1 MSAPQTDDR
10 EAMPLKLIGAG
21 LGRTGTMSL
30 KVALEQI
37 GYGPCYHMAE
47 VMANPDSTALWVKA
61 ADGKPD
67 WEEVF
72 KGYASTVDYPGCSFW
87 RELSVAYPSAKV
99 LLSLRDPDKWFES
112 TQETIFSDKMTGMLT
127 KSPMKE
133 FFEKTVWKEFGP
145 KISDRKFMV
154 DAFNRHNEEVQ
165 RAIPKDRLL
174 VFEAT
179 QGWEPLCK
187 FLGVPVPSTPYPR
200 TNSREE
206 LAAVMN
212 AAAADGGDFAGKA
225 RERLSKLRGE
235 A

>member
-1 MSAPQTDDR
+1 
-10 EAMPLKLIGAG
+10 MPIKLIGAG

-47 VMANPDSTALWVKA
+47 VMQNPSATSLWVQA

-67 WEEVF
+67 WEAIF
-72 KGYASTVDYPGCSFW
+72 RGYAATADYPGCSFW
-87 RELSVAYPSAKV
+87 RELSIAYPSAKV

-112 TQETIFSDKMTGMLT
+112 TQETIFSEKISGML
-127 KSPMKE
+127 KQSPMKE

-145 KISDRKFMV
+145 RISDRKFMV
-154 DAFNRHNEEVQ
+154 EAFKRHNEEV
-165 RAIPKDRLL
+165 RRVIPKERLL
-174 VFEAT
+174 VFEVD

-187 FLGVPVPSTPYPR
+187 FLGVPVPTTPFPR

-206 LAAVMN
+206 LASVIN
-212 AAAADGGDFAGKA
+212 AAAEAGGDMDSFTSRARDHMQKS
-225 RERLSKLRGE
+225 RERS
-235 A
+235 